1 MVSKKKVTDKFE
13 YKWKSPIS
21 FSSEGVAKVIRE
33 VLVELDYT
41 FKRDRVQKYYDKTF
55 VVVPMFRFAYAFRF
69 VIKKPSEFTLDVY
82 DTQPTHS
89 SIIPYMEIDTVNN
102 ENFEDIRRMLALL
115 TKKLP
120 REPWKFT
127 VGQRLMHGAI
137 MPEFRRAR
145 KAWEKIGVKEK

>member
-1 MVSKKKVTDKFE
+1 MNKKQDKFE

-21 FSSEGVAKVIRE
+21 FTAEGVAKVLRE

-41 FKRDRVQKYYDKTF
+41 FVRDKVQKYYDRTY

-69 VIKKPSEFTLDVY
+69 IVQVPSEFTLDVY

-89 SIIPYMEIDTVNN
+89 SVIPYIEIDPVNN
-102 ENFEDIRRMLALL
+102 DNHEDVRKMLALL

-137 MPEFRRAR
+137 MPEFRKAK
-145 KAWEKIGVKEK
+145 KAWEKIGVKKK